1 MSTIPERR
9 ALQITFMARADKN
22 LPKEWGTPTIHDLTD
37 SSFSRLAEARGLTPT
52 EFYVYLAP
60 SHK

>member
-1 MSTIPERR
+1 
-9 ALQITFMARADKN
+9 MARADKN